1 MGKGVE
7 IRANSLRVK
16 FTWQGKQERRT
27 VTTNG
32 QPLAPTPANIRYAER
47 LAAEIREKIRLDTFS
62 LAEYFPAEGAT
73 PFSLDSQID
82 AWIKSRRI
90 TDSTR
95 ASYTAAR
102 GFWAEHLPDATLN
115 VKHSEILTVLAS
127 RPDLSG
133 KTLTNYLS
141 VLRESFN
148 LAIRDGLIKDSPVD
162 GIEGPKWQ
170 KEPPDPFDAQEREAI
185 IALAEKRHPGHVANL
200 IEFWFW
206 TGMRTS
212 EVLGLSWQDVDLKRK
227 TVTIKGG
234 LVRGKM
240 TDKTKTAT
248 ARTVI
253 LNSRAWAAI
262 QRQQALTRIANGRVF
277 LDPRT
282 GLPWVKEQPFRQ
294 NFWNHLLKASG
305 IRYRRAYQMRHTY
318 ATAML
323 MAGMTPA
330 FCARQLG
337 HSVEM
342 FLRTYSKWIDG
353 QRDDLEMARL
363 ESTLGANSGLKNGN
377 AGE

>member
-7 IRANSLRVK
+7 IRANSLRIT
-16 FTWQGKQERRT
+16 FTWAGKQQRRT
-27 VTTNG
+27 VLTNG
-32 QPLAPTPANIRYAER
+32 EPLPPAPANIRYAER
-47 LAAEIREKIRLDTFS
+47 LAAEIREKIRLGIFS
-62 LAEYFPAEGAT
+62 PAEYFPADGV
-73 PFSLDSQID
+73 PLSLDTQIE

-90 TDSTR
+90 TDSTK
-95 ASYTAAR
+95 ASYVAAR
-102 GFWAEHLPDATLN
+102 NFWAEHLPGATLH
-115 VKHSEILTVLAS
+115 VRHSEVLTVLAS

-141 VLRESFN
+141 VLREAFN
-148 LAIRDGLIKDSPVD
+148 LAIRDGLVKESPVE
-162 GIEGPKWQ
+162 GIDGPKWQ
-170 KEPPDPFDAQEREAI
+170 KEPPDPFDAAEMEAI

-212 EVLGLSWQDVDLKRK
+212 EVLGLSWADVDLKAK
-227 TVTIKGG
+227 TVTVRGG

-240 TDKTKTAT
+240 TDRTKTAV
-248 ARTVI
+248 ARAVI
-253 LNSRAWAAI
+253 LNSRAWSAI
-262 QRQQALTRIANGRVF
+262 QRQQKLTRISGGRVF

-282 GLPWVKEQPFRQ
+282 GEGWTKEQPFRQ
-294 NFWNHLLKASG
+294 NFWNHLLKATG

-337 HSVEM
+337 HSVEV
-342 FLRTYSKWIDG
+342 FLRTYSKWVDG

-363 ESTLGANSGLKNGN
+363 ESTLGDKSGIKLGN
-377 AGE
+377 AGGV

>member
-7 IRANSLRVK
+7 IRANSLRIT
-16 FTWQGKQERRT
+16 FTWKGKQERRT
-27 VTTNG
+27 VITNG
-32 QPLAPTPANIRYAER
+32 NPLSPTPTNIRYAER
-47 LAAEIREKIRLDTFS
+47 LAAEIREKIRLGIFS
-62 LAEYFPAEGAT
+62 LAEYFPADGESHL
-73 PFSLDSQID
+73 SLDAQVD
-82 AWIKSRRI
+82 KWIKSRRI
-90 TDSTR
+90 TDSTK
-95 ASYTAAR
+95 ASYVAAK
-102 GFWAEHLPDATLN
+102 GFWAEHLPGATLH
-115 VKHSEILTVLAS
+115 VLHSEILTVIAS

-148 LAIRDGLIKDSPVD
+148 LAVRDGLVKESPVA

-170 KEPPDPFDAQEREAI
+170 KEPPDPFDAEEREAI
-185 IALAEKRHPGHVANL
+185 IALAEKRHPGHVSNMV
-200 IEFWFW
+200 EFWFW

-227 TVTIKGG
+227 SATIKGG

-240 TDKTKTAT
+240 TEKTKTST

-253 LNSRAWAAI
+253 LNSRAWSAI
-262 QRQQALTRIANGRVF
+262 QRQQALTRIANGLVF

-282 GLPWVKEQPFRQ
+282 GEPWPKEQPFRQ
-294 NFWNHLLKASG
+294 NFWIHLLKGAG

-337 HSVEM
+337 HSVEI
-342 FLRTYSKWIDG
+342 FLRTYSRWIDG

-363 ESTLGANSGLKNGN
+363 ESSFGDKSGIKSGIE
-377 AGE
+377 GV